1 MVDQTA
7 VNLII
12 SNIGALSTRIED
24 VQKDVGKTREE
35 VSKIAGCIVGQDKC
49 IEYMGKLNS
58 QIQDVKLVCTRNETE
73 KVALAETIEGNHEIL
88 VSRVDKLEN
97 DKILND
103 LEPRIRCLEDKE
115 IIVNYQKG
123 LVGLGWKAVTSSPV
137 LGAIMALLAA
147 IAAGVYFP
155 GLRDAVSE
163 YGPYLTASFLVC
175 VAVIAFLVWKGRR
188 KMASAVEYGKIK
200 GILTI

>member
-12 SNIGALSTRIED
+12 SNIGALSTKIED

-35 VSKIAGCIVGQDKC
+35 VSKISGCIVGQERC
-49 IEYMGKLNS
+49 TEIMGKLNA
-58 QIQDVKLVCTRNETE
+58 QIQAVQLVCTRNETE
-73 KVALAETIEGNHEIL
+73 KGALAETIAGNHETL

-115 IIVNYQKG
+115 IIVDYQKG
-123 LVGLGWKAVTSSPV
+123 LVNLGLKTVTSSPL
-137 LGAIMALLAA
+137 LGGIMALLVA
-147 IAAGVYFP
+147 IATGVYW
-155 GLRDAVSE
+155 GRINDMIAL
-163 YGPYLTASFLVC
+163 YGVHITLIIIAS
-175 VAVIAFLVWKGRR
+175 IAIILALSWKGRR
-188 KMASAVEYGKIK
+188 KMAQAIDYGKTK